1 MTNKKL
7 KTFELTTEGEIY
19 SVTFNFEDSVEFIE
33 KQKEAYKLL
42 AETTRTEF
50 YIFDKDGNYILLNK
64 DEL

>member
-1 MTNKKL
+1 MTPKKIPQ
-7 KTFELTTEGEIY
+7 FELSTEGEIT

-33 KQKEAYKLL
+33 KQKKAYKLL
-42 AETTRTEF
+42 AESTHIEF